1 MSYLPSS
8 PDMAT
13 LADLLAQYPRSG
25 ILLWKLLENV
35 KASFSPQDSGMGE
48 LLITYISELNQS
60 AFCYQTHQ
68 RSAMPLGVEAVVFG
82 QLKADVDRANVETK
96 LKPILHFVKKLTLA
110 PQLISQADVKAIF
123 EAGWDER
130 CFLDAIC
137 LCAVVNGMNRL
148 AIGIGIDKELSD
160 SPTLL
165 SVTGP
170 VQVGLLH

>member
-60 AFCYQTHQ
+60 AFCYQTHK
-68 RSAMPLGVEAVVFG
+68 RSAMQLGVEAVVFG

-110 PQLISQADVKAIF
+110 PQRISQADVKAIF

>member
-1 MSYLPSS
+1 MSYLPSN
-8 PDMAT
+8 PEMAT
-13 LADLLAQYPRSG
+13 LAELLAQYPRSG

-60 AFCYQTHQ
+60 AFCYQTHK
-68 RSAMPLGVEAVVFG
+68 RSAMQLGVEAVVFG

-110 PQLISQADVKAIF
+110 PQRISQADVKAIF

>member
-8 PDMAT
+8 PDMAS
-13 LADLLAQYPRSG
+13 LAELLAQYPRIG
-25 ILLWKLLENV
+25 ILWWKLLENV

-60 AFCYQTHQ
+60 AFCYQAHK
-68 RSAMPLGVEAVVFG
+68 RSAMQLGVEEAVFD
-82 QLKADVDRANVETK
+82 QLKADIDRANMETK
-96 LKPILHFVKKLTLA
+96 LKPILRFVKKLTLT
-110 PQLISQADVKAIF
+110 PQLISQGDVKAIF

-130 CFLDAIC
+130 RFLDAIC

-165 SVTGP
+165 PVTRP
-170 VQVGLLH
+170 IRISLLH

>member
-8 PDMAT
+8 PEIAT
-13 LADLLAQYPRSG
+13 LADLLAHYPRSG

-35 KASFSPQDSGMGE
+35 KASFSPQDSVMGE

-68 RSAMPLGVEAVVFG
+68 RSAMPLGVETVVFG
-82 QLKADVDRANVETK
+82 PLKADIDRANGDAK
-96 LKPILHFVKKLTLA
+96 LKPILHFVKKLTLT
-110 PQLISQADVKAIF
+110 PRLISQADVKAIF

-130 CFLDAIC
+130 RFLDVIG

-148 AIGIGIDKELSD
+148 AIGIGIDKAIAD
-160 SPTLL
+160 SPPLL
-165 SVTGP
+165 PVTGP
-170 VQVGLLH
+170 VRVGLLH

>member
-60 AFCYQTHQ
+60 AFCYQTHK
-68 RSAMPLGVEAVVFG
+68 RSAMQLGVEAVVFG

-110 PQLISQADVKAIF
+110 PQRISQADVKAIF

-137 LCAVVNGMNRL
+137 LCAVVNGMSRL

>member
-25 ILLWKLLENV
+25 ILWWKLLENV

-60 AFCYQTHQ
+60 AFCYQAHK
-68 RSAMPLGVEAVVFG
+68 RSAMQLGVEEAVFD
-82 QLKADVDRANVETK
+82 QLKADIDRANMETK
-96 LKPILHFVKKLTLA
+96 LKPILRFVKKLTLT
-110 PQLISQADVKAIF
+110 PQLISQGDVKAIF

-130 CFLDAIC
+130 RFLDAIC

-165 SVTGP
+165 PVTRP
-170 VQVGLLH
+170 IRISLLH

>member
-8 PDMAT
+8 PEMAT
-13 LADLLAQYPRSG
+13 LANLLSQYPRSG

-35 KASFSPQDSGMGE
+35 KASFSPQDGGMGE
-48 LLITYISELNQS
+48 LLMTYISGLNQS
-60 AFCYQTHQ
+60 AFCYQAHK
-68 RSAMPLGVEAVVFG
+68 RSAMQLEVEAVVFD
-82 QLKADVDRANVETK
+82 QLKADIDRANVETK
-96 LKPILHFVKKLTLA
+96 LKPILHFVKKLTLT

-130 CFLDAIC
+130 RFLDAIC
-137 LCAVVNGMNRL
+137 LCAVVNCMNRL
-148 AIGIGIDKELSD
+148 AIGIGIDKAIAD

-165 SVTGP
+165 PVARP